1 MIVLPAASET
11 PEITPTLTPDE
22 PAPSVTPEPTVTVTP
37 TPKITPA
44 PEDEEKFRKPLD
56 GVTHYILHRGE
67 QTEAPENSV
76 PAFEMAGRNGAEFVE
91 TDVRETADGVLVVS
105 HDDSC
110 CGCAGRTG
118 LFQR

>member
-44 PEDEEKFRKPLD
+44 PEDEEK
-56 GVTHYILHRGE
+56 V
-67 QTEAPENSV
+67 PETPGWSYSLYF
-76 PAFEMAGRNGAEFVE
+76 A
-91 TDVRETADGVLVVS
+91 
-105 HDDSC
+105 
-110 CGCAGRTG
+110 
-118 LFQR
+118 QR